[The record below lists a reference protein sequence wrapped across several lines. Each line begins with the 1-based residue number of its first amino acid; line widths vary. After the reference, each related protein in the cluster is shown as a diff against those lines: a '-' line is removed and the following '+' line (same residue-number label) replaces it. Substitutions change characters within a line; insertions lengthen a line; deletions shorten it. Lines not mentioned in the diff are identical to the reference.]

1 MPIFFFRF
9 SFFSLSILLIS
20 ASVLSIEYL
29 DDSIFTSGAADKF
42 LHFFAFFALTTLGL
56 LSKFKIKTLLMITL
70 LFILGIVLETI
81 HFFHPYRVFELLDI
95 VANTLGILAGLGL
108 NFFAKIY

>member
-1 MPIFFFRF
+1 MPTFFFRF
-9 SFFSLSILLIS
+9 SFFSLSILFIF
-20 ASVLSIEYL
+20 LSIL
-29 DDSIFTSGAADKF
+29 SVDTFNNSIFTSGLIDKF

-56 LSKFKIKTLLMITL
+56 LSKFKIKTLLMIAL
-70 LFILGIVLETI
+70 LFILGIFLEII

-108 NFFAKIY
+108 NFFTKKY

>member
-9 SFFSLSILLIS
+9 SFFSLSILFIF
-20 ASVLSIEYL
+20 LSIL
-29 DDSIFTSGAADKF
+29 SVDTFNNSIFASGLIDKF

-56 LSKFKIKTLLMITL
+56 LSKFKIKTLLMIAL
-70 LFILGIVLETI
+70 LIILGIFLEII

-95 VANTLGILAGLGL
+95 VANMLGVLAGLGL
-108 NFFAKIY
+108 NFFIKKY